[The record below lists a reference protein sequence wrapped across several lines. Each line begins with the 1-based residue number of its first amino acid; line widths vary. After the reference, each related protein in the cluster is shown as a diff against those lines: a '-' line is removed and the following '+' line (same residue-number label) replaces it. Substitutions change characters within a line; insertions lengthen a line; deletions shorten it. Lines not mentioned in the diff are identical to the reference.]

1 MFCNAF
7 NDTQIIYANRFPL
20 IMNIIQFW
28 IVDTIVKH
36 KARSLQLNLDEED
49 NMLTSDDEY
58 ENRNEQ
64 DETNLQPFDNKIR

>member
-1 MFCNAF
+1 
-7 NDTQIIYANRFPL
+7 
-20 IMNIIQFW
+20 MNIIQFW

-49 NMLTSDDEY
+49 NVLTSDDEY

-64 DETNLQPFDNKIR
+64 DATNLQPFDNKIR

>member
-1 MFCNAF
+1 
-7 NDTQIIYANRFPL
+7 
-20 IMNIIQFW
+20 MNIIQFW

-36 KARSLQLNLDEED
+36 KARSLQLSLDEED

-64 DETNLQPFDNKIR
+64 DATNLQPFDNKIR